1 MKIWRRGE
9 LTYGRRELLVLH
21 RGDNAEGTLDVA
33 HLGKCV
39 DQTVDRLRVGRHA
52 ALLHVMVAA
61 QSALQRAC

>member
-33 HLGKCV
+33 HLANALIRLLTVCV
-39 DQTVDRLRVGRHA
+39 SGGTPRCC
-52 ALLHVMVAA
+52 M
-61 QSALQRAC
+61 SW